1 MPIGI
6 LKYKQDDG
14 SIVELTPAGFVA
26 QTTYNEGQAAQDAKI
41 TAAQTAA
48 DTANTNIGD
57 WETEHPEDT
66 ISELAA
72 THETEII
79 RQAGVIARLEI
90 DKADKSAI
98 PDVSALVT
106 KEIYDAGQAA
116 QDAKIAAL
124 KAVTPDILPYS
135 FDRISISSAIYSS
148 VGTSYAVAYIDLPW
162 LHSQTHNLTARL
174 AGGLGF
180 NVVNLR
186 DGSVQSVDDGSIT
199 VFATCDSSKPYHVNV
214 GFQLSA
220 TIAANTPYLVYS
232 TSAFVVIE

>member
-1 MPIGI
+1 MPTNGT

-14 SIVELTPAGFVA
+14 SIVELNPVGMDAEARALATAEA
-26 QTTYNEGQAAQDAKI
+26 NRAKAAEQK
-41 TAAQTAA
+41 
-48 DTANTNIGD
+48 
-57 WETEHPEDT
+57 
-66 ISELAA
+66 
-72 THETEII
+72 
-79 RQAGVIARLEI
+79 LEN

-124 KAVTPDILPYS
+124 VTKEIYDAGQAAQDAKIAALKAIAPDILPYS
-135 FDRISISSAIYSS
+135 FDRISILSAIYSS

-174 AGGLGF
+174 SGGLGF

-186 DGSVQSVDDGSIT
+186 DGSVQSVDNGSIT
-199 VFATCDSSKPYHVNV
+199 VFATCDSSQPYHVNV
-214 GFQLSA
+214 GFQLHA

>member
-1 MPIGI
+1 MPTNGT

-14 SIVELTPAGFVA
+14 SIVELNPAGVDA
-26 QTTYNEGQAAQDAKI
+26 EARALATDEANRAKAAEQK
-41 TAAQTAA
+41 
-48 DTANTNIGD
+48 
-57 WETEHPEDT
+57 
-66 ISELAA
+66 
-72 THETEII
+72 
-79 RQAGVIARLEI
+79 LEN

-124 KAVTPDILPYS
+124 KAVAPDILPYS

-162 LHSQTHNLTARL
+162 LHSQTHKLTARL

-186 DGSVQSVDDGSIT
+186 DGSVQSVDNGSIT

-214 GFQLSA
+214 GFQLHA

>member
-1 MPIGI
+1 MPTNGT

-14 SIVELTPAGFVA
+14 SIVELNPAGVDA
-26 QTTYNEGQAAQDAKI
+26 EARALATAEAARAK
-41 TAAQTAA
+41 AAEQK
-48 DTANTNIGD
+48 
-57 WETEHPEDT
+57 
-66 ISELAA
+66 
-72 THETEII
+72 
-79 RQAGVIARLEI
+79 LEN

-106 KEIYDAGQAA
+106 KETYDAGQAA
-116 QDAKIAAL
+116 QDAKIVAL

-148 VGTSYAVAYIDLPW
+148 IGTSYAVAYIDLPW
-162 LHSQTHNLTARL
+162 IHSHTHKLTARL
-174 AGGLGF
+174 SGGLGF
-180 NVVNLR
+180 MLVNLR
-186 DGSVQSVDDGSIT
+186 DGSVQSVDNDSIT
-199 VFATCDSSKPYHVNV
+199 VFATCNSSKPYHVNV

>member
-48 DTANTNIGD
+48 NKANANIGN
-57 WETEHPEDT
+57 WETEHPEET

-106 KEIYDAGQAA
+106 KETYDAGQAA

-124 KAVTPDILPYS
+124 KAVAPDILPYM

-148 VGTSYAVAYIDLPW
+148 VSASFAVAYINLPW
-162 LHSQTHNLTARL
+162 LHSQNHQLSARMS
-174 AGGLGF
+174 GGSGF
-180 NVVNLR
+180 QIVNLR
-186 DGSVQSVDDGSIT
+186 DGSVQSVDDGIT
-199 VFATCDSSKPYHVNV
+199 VFADCISSRPYHVNV
-214 GFQLSA
+214 GFQIPA
-220 TIAANTPYLVYS
+220 TIAANTPYLVVS
-232 TSAFVVIE
+232 PITFVTIE

>member
-1 MPIGI
+1 MPNGT

-14 SIVELTPAGFVA
+14 SIVELTPVGVDTEARTLA
-26 QTTYNEGQAAQDAKI
+26 TNEATRAKAAEQK
-41 TAAQTAA
+41 
-48 DTANTNIGD
+48 
-57 WETEHPEDT
+57 
-66 ISELAA
+66 
-72 THETEII
+72 
-79 RQAGVIARLEI
+79 LEN

-124 KAVTPDILPYS
+124 KAVTPDILPYL

-148 VGTSYAVAYIDLPW
+148 VATSYAVAYLDLPW
-162 LHSQTHNLTARL
+162 LHSQNHQLTARL
-174 AGGLGF
+174 SGGLGF
-180 NVVNLR
+180 YVVNLR

-232 TSAFVVIE
+232 SSAFVVIE

>member
-1 MPIGI
+1 MPNGTF
-6 LKYKQDDG
+6 KNKQDDG
-14 SIVELTPAGFVA
+14 SIVELIPVGVDTKARTLA
-26 QTTYNEGQAAQDAKI
+26 TNEATRAKAAEQK
-41 TAAQTAA
+41 
-48 DTANTNIGD
+48 
-57 WETEHPEDT
+57 
-66 ISELAA
+66 
-72 THETEII
+72 
-79 RQAGVIARLEI
+79 LEN

-106 KEIYDAGQAA
+106 KEIYNAGQAA

-124 KAVTPDILPYS
+124 KAVAPDILPYL
-135 FDRISISSAIYSS
+135 FDSISISSAIYSS

-162 LHSQTHNLTARL
+162 LHSQTHKLTARL

-180 NVVNLR
+180 YLVNLR
-186 DGSVQSVDDGSIT
+186 DGSVQSVDNGSIT

>member
-1 MPIGI
+1 MPTNGT

-14 SIVELTPAGFVA
+14 SIVELNPAGVDA
-26 QTTYNEGQAAQDAKI
+26 EARALATAEANRAKAAEQK
-41 TAAQTAA
+41 
-48 DTANTNIGD
+48 
-57 WETEHPEDT
+57 
-66 ISELAA
+66 
-72 THETEII
+72 
-79 RQAGVIARLEI
+79 LEN

-98 PDVSALVT
+98 PDVSTLVT

-124 KAVTPDILPYS
+124 KAVAPDILPYS

-174 AGGLGF
+174 SGGLGF

-186 DGSVQSVDDGSIT
+186 DGSVQSVDDGNIT
-199 VFATCDSSKPYHVNV
+199 VFATCDSSKPYYVNV
-214 GFQLSA
+214 GFQLHA

>member
-1 MPIGI
+1 MPTNGT

-14 SIVELTPAGFVA
+14 SIVELNPAGVDA
-26 QTTYNEGQAAQDAKI
+26 EARALATAEANRAKAAEQK
-41 TAAQTAA
+41 
-48 DTANTNIGD
+48 
-57 WETEHPEDT
+57 
-66 ISELAA
+66 
-72 THETEII
+72 
-79 RQAGVIARLEI
+79 LEN
-90 DKADKSAI
+90 DKANKSAI

-106 KEIYDAGQAA
+106 KKIYDAGQAA

-148 VGTSYAVAYIDLPW
+148 VGTSFAVAYIDLPW

-174 AGGLGF
+174 VGGSGF

-186 DGSVQSVDDGSIT
+186 DGSVQSVDNGSIT
-199 VFATCDSSKPYHVNV
+199 VFATGDSPTPYHVNV
-214 GFQLSA
+214 GFQLHA